1 VAGHHVVVTGAGGY
15 VGGLVAKA
23 YARRVGC
30 EQVTCLVRSGQ
41 QARRLLDQGFEV
53 VLGDFTQDGVAS
65 RLIRPRSLV
74 VHAAARLGRTTWEE
88 ASRVNVEGTRKIAL
102 AALGADAARLILIST
117 IEAYGRFGGRDLHE
131 DQPYIPL
138 LDNYGKSKA
147 EGERAVR
154 ECYRH
159 AGSNTFTILR
169 PGAVY
174 GPTSA
179 YWTQRYLQQARE
191 GSIAVLGRGGRVFP
205 VYDRDLIDAVVRAGD
220 AEAAEGEAFN
230 IVNDESLT
238 WWDWAYAHH
247 RLAGRGWPRHQSA
260 LSARMKSAARMLVGR
275 AAFDR
280 RLEVETRIAHIPNT
294 KARVYLGW
302 KPTAFADAMIDCLR
316 EIAPQAP

>member
-1 VAGHHVVVTGAGGY
+1 MASHHVVVTGAGGY

-30 EQVTCLVRSGQ
+30 EHVTCLVRSGQ

-53 VLGDFTQDGVAS
+53 VLGDLTQDGIAS

-102 AALGADAARLILIST
+102 AALGADAARLTLISS

-131 DQPYIPL
+131 DQPYVPL

-147 EGERAVR
+147 EAERVVR
-154 ECYRH
+154 ECYRQ

-174 GPTSA
+174 GPTSK
-179 YWTQRYLQQARE
+179 YWTQRYLRQARE
-191 GSIAVLGRGGRVFP
+191 GSITVLGRGGRIFP
-205 VYDRDLIDAVVRAGD
+205 VYDRDLVDAVVRAGD
-220 AEAAEGEAFN
+220 AEAAAGEAFN
-230 IVNDESLT
+230 IVNDERLT

-247 RLAGRGWPRHQSA
+247 RLAGCGWPRHQPA
-260 LSARMKSAARMLVGR
+260 LWARMESAARRLVGR
-275 AAFDR
+275 PAFDR
-280 RLEVETRIAHIPNT
+280 RLEVETRTAHIPNT

-302 KPTAFADAMIDCLR
+302 EPTDFVDAMMDCSR
-316 EIAPQAP
+316 ELARKAP